1 MSLAKCCDVCGSFY
15 KEEQIDMKNP
25 HKYVDGRPILNIEI
39 HTWGIYDTLDLCPT
53 CGDKLR
59 DFLGRERTC
68 LK

>member
-1 MSLAKCCDVCGSFY
+1 MAKCCDVCGAFY
-15 KEEQIDMKNP
+15 KEERFNP
-25 HKYVDGRPILNIEI
+25 KEKYENGRPILNIELN
-39 HTWGIYDTLDLCPT
+39 TWGISYTLDLCPT